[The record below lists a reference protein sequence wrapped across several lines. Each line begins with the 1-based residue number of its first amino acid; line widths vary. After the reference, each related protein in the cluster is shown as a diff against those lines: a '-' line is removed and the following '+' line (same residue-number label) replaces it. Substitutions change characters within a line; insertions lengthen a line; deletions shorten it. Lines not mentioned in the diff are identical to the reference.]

1 MRLRWLDRGTFG
13 LHGSA
18 LGFPRG
24 FKIFAR
30 EAPYRTALVY
40 YDVRAQPQPAE
51 IPVLE
56 YTQVQDTDL
65 GTKNRRNRGG
75 RSHGCRTARRPVP
88 SHTGACVWC
97 LFLCKDLVLSCP
109 VLKTK
114 TQNCLCVL
122 VSTGRT
128 DPSQAANGRCVVISR
143 PPATL
148 GALRWAMKHP
158 HEAPTRRRILR
169 PCP

>member
-1 MRLRWLDRGTFG
+1 MDRGTFG

-51 IPVLE
+51 ILVLE

-75 RSHGCRTARRPVP
+75 KSHGCRTARRPVP
-88 SHTGACVWC
+88 SRIGACVRC
-97 LFLCKDLVLSCP
+97 LFPCKDLVLSCP

-114 TQNCLCVL
+114 TPNCLRVL
-122 VSTGRT
+122 ACTGRT
-128 DPSQAANGRCVVISR
+128 DPGQAADGRCVVISR
-143 PPATL
+143 SPAVL
-148 GALRWAMKHP
+148 GPLRWAMKHP